1 MYDCFS
7 YEIRNHEFAEFW
19 LKRGALAKI
28 PEFQRL
34 YGGQLM
40 STNVD
45 EGFRLLTEAAA
56 SGDYYAAGILADM
69 YEDPKF
75 KLNNPALALKYREM
89 EGELRKH

>member
-1 MYDCFS
+1 
-7 YEIRNHEFAEFW
+7 
-19 LKRGALAKI
+19 
-28 PEFQRL
+28 
-34 YGGQLM
+34 M